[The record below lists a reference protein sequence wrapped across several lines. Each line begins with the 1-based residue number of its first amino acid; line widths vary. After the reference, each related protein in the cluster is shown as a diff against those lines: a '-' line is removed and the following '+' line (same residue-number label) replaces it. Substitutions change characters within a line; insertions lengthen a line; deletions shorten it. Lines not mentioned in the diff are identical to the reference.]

1 MPRPNWSNPPH
12 PIAGFTLIEVLAV
25 IIIAA
30 VLAGIAAPGWLAFV
44 NRQRIISV
52 QNDLVA
58 NLNRLQSDAQQRRT
72 PIQIWVDVNPTD
84 PPARPQI
91 RYGAVGA
98 TFGQLRIQPLGDEGI
113 PQGTIRLRAFRGFD
127 ATGIAQNT
135 WQPITAT
142 SGSCNNID
150 DDNDDNINNDNIDK
164 SCFTLD
170 FLGNPDRNR
179 VPFKIE
185 VYEANSPN
193 GSGRKCV
200 IMPTLLGQIKTEQ
213 GDGCDT
219 TPSEWAG
226 L

>member
-1 MPRPNWSNPPH
+1 MPRPYRSNTPH

-44 NRQRIISV
+44 NRQRITSV

-58 NLNRLQSDAQQRRT
+58 NLNKLQSDAQQRRT
-72 PIQIWVDVNPTD
+72 PIQIWVDVSN
-84 PPARPQI
+84 ANRAQI

-98 TFGQLRIQPLGDEGI
+98 TFEDSRQQVLGDQGI
-113 PQGTIRLRAFRGFD
+113 PEGTIRLRAFRGFD

-135 WQPITAT
+135 WQPITTT
-142 SGSCNNID
+142 SGLCNS
-150 DDNDDNINNDNIDK
+150 IDK
-164 SCFTLD
+164 PCFTLD

-213 GDGCDT
+213 GDGCNIIPT
-219 TPSEWAG
+219 QWASF
-226 L
+226 

>member
-1 MPRPNWSNPPH
+1 MYRPHRPNSLTPSS
-12 PIAGFTLIEVLAV
+12 GFTLIEVLVV

-44 NRQRIISV
+44 NRQRITSV
-52 QNDLVA
+52 QSDLVA
-58 NLNRLQSDAQQRRT
+58 NLNKLQSDAQQRRT

-84 PPARPQI
+84 RPQI

-98 TFGQLRIQPLGDEGI
+98 TFEDSRQQGLGDQGI
-113 PQGTIRLRAFRGFD
+113 PEGTIRLRAFRGFD
-127 ATGIAQNT
+127 NDGIAQTT
-135 WQPITAT
+135 WQPITTT
-142 SGSCNNID
+142 SSGPCNS
-150 DDNDDNINNDNIDK
+150 IDK
-164 SCFTLD
+164 PCFTLD

-185 VYEANSPN
+185 VYETNSPN

-200 IMPTLLGQIKTEQ
+200 VMPTLLGQIKTEQ
-213 GDGCDT
+213 GDGCNT
-219 TPSEWAG
+219 IPTQWAG

>member
-1 MPRPNWSNPPH
+1 MPRPHRPNSLTPSS
-12 PIAGFTLIEVLAV
+12 GFTLIEVLVV

-58 NLNRLQSDAQQRRT
+58 NLNKLQSDAQQRRT
-72 PIQIWVDVNPTD
+72 PIQIWVNVNPTD

-98 TFGQLRIQPLGDEGI
+98 TFDQLRIQPLGDEGI
-113 PQGTIRLRAFRGFD
+113 PEGTIRLSAFRGFD
-127 ATGIAQNT
+127 GEGEVLNT
-135 WQPITAT
+135 WLENTAT

-150 DDNDDNINNDNIDK
+150 DDNINNDNINK

>member
-1 MPRPNWSNPPH
+1 MSRLHRSNPPH
-12 PIAGFTLIEVLAV
+12 PIAGFTLIEVLVV

-72 PIQIWVDVNPTD
+72 PVQVWVEVGDTD
-84 PPARPQI
+84 RAQI
-91 RYGAVGA
+91 RYGAKGA
-98 TFGQLRIQPLGDEGI
+98 PFEQLRLQPLGDEAI

-127 ATGIAQNT
+127 ANGTAQTT
-135 WQPITAT
+135 WQPITTT
-142 SGSCNNID
+142 SSGLCNNID
-150 DDNDDNINNDNIDK
+150 QP
-164 SCFTLD
+164 CFNLD

-213 GDGCDT
+213 GDGCNT
-219 TPSEWAG
+219 TPEQWAG
-226 L
+226 LEPED